1 MAQGDQATRPMNF
14 QVPEEMRTMAER
26 SVTQARQA
34 LESYL
39 QAARRTSESM
49 EQTSDKVQAGTK
61 HMAQKTLSAGE
72 QNLRATLDYAQ
83 RLGRD
88 QGHGPKNRVGG
99 GAEPARLAGLCAAA
113 GAGQGS
119 ARDHPTPVGV
129 RADPNGGHAGP
140 DERVRVGHAV
150 RHGHRE
156 GPRAIGG

>member
-1 MAQGDQATRPMNF
+1 MGQGDPATRPMTF

-61 HMAQKTLSAGE
+61 DMAKK
-72 QNLRATLDYAQ
+72 
-83 RLGRD
+83 
-88 QGHGPKNRVGG
+88 PCPG

-113 GAGQGS
+113 GAGEGS
-119 ARDHPTPVGV
+119 ARD
-129 RADPNGGHAGP
+129 RADP
-140 DERVRVGHAV
+140 V
-150 RHGHRE
+150 
-156 GPRAIGG
+156 

>member
-61 HMAQKTLSAGE
+61 DMAQKTLSAVE
-72 QNLRATLDYAQ
+72 QNLRAW
-83 RLGRD
+83 
-88 QGHGPKNRVGG
+88 GP
-99 GAEPARLAGLCAAA
+99 C
-113 GAGQGS
+113 
-119 ARDHPTPVGV
+119 
-129 RADPNGGHAGP
+129 
-140 DERVRVGHAV
+140 
-150 RHGHRE
+150 HRC
-156 GPRAIGG
+156 